1 MKSNKAATE
10 LLNYCLSKEDENR
23 ACPLVVLSRVASAI
37 SGLSNLEAILR
48 IGLDTT
54 LELLDGTAG
63 GIMLLDED
71 SGLLSYRVHRG
82 LSDEQAEHLY
92 LRLGEGVAGKVAES
106 GKVIIV
112 DEMSAGSD
120 AVKTHFIS
128 KGDLKTFVSIPLQA
142 KERVLGVMNCTSQ
155 TARRFTEADAHLLH
169 SIGDQLGIAIEHTRL
184 GERLKKSREKYRLLA
199 RQIILAQEEE
209 RKRIARELHD
219 ETSQTLAGLALNLQA
234 LIEMVDMIGIK
245 NEQFKTMLKKTH
257 ASTVRVNIEVSRLI
271 ADLRPVL
278 LDILGLVPA
287 IRQYAETSLTPLGIR
302 PHFAFALEE
311 IKAILQPEEEVA
323 LFRWLQSAVG
333 NIIQHAQ
340 AKNVT
345 IALHLEDGNL
355 VLQVSDDGRGFEPSK
370 IPETG
375 ERGRGYGLFNMHER
389 MKLIGATCKVLS
401 EPGKGT
407 TVMASIPVGERWKSR
422 KAGARYAED

>member
-10 LLNYCLSKEDENR
+10 LLNYCLSKKDENR
-23 ACPLVVLSRVASAI
+23 ACPLVLLSRVASAI
-37 SGLSNLEAILR
+37 SGLSNLEAILS
-48 IGLDTT
+48 IGLNTT
-54 LELLDGTAG
+54 LELVDGTAG

-71 SGLLSYRVHRG
+71 SGLLSYRLYRG
-82 LSDEQAEHLY
+82 LSDEQVEQLY
-92 LRLGEGVAGKVAES
+92 LRLGEGIAGKVAES

-112 DEMSAGSD
+112 DDISSD
-120 AVKTHFIS
+120 ADAIKTHFVS
-128 KGDLKTFVSIPLQA
+128 AQGLRTFVSIPLQA
-142 KERVLGVMNCTSQ
+142 KERVLGVMNCASQ
-155 TARRFTEADAHLLH
+155 TLRRFTEADAHLLH

-234 LIEMVDMIGIK
+234 LIEMVDMLGIK

-302 PHFAFALEE
+302 PHFEFALEE
-311 IKAILQPEEEVA
+311 TKTILQQEEEVA
-323 LFRWLQSAVG
+323 LFRWLQSAIG
-333 NIIQHAQ
+333 NVVQHAQ
-340 AKNVT
+340 AKHV
-345 IALHLEDGNL
+345 IISLQFEDGNL
-355 VLQVSDDGRGFEPSK
+355 VLRVSDDGRGFDVSK

-389 MKLIGATCKVLS
+389 MKLIGAICSVHS
-401 EPGKGT
+401 EPRKGT
-407 TVMASIPVGERWKSR
+407 MVRATIPVGERWKSR

>member
-10 LLNYCLSKEDENR
+10 LLNYCLSKEDESR
-23 ACPLVVLSRVASAI
+23 VCPLVVLSRVASAI

-54 LELLDGTAG
+54 LELVDGTAG

-82 LSDEQAEHLY
+82 LSDEQAEQLY
-92 LRLGEGVAGKVAES
+92 LRLGEGIAGKVAES

-112 DEMSAGSD
+112 DDMSAEPD
-120 AVKTHFIS
+120 AVKTHFIR
-128 KGDLKTFVSIPLQA
+128 KEGLKTFISIPLQA
-142 KERVLGVMNCTSQ
+142 KERVLGVMNCASQ
-155 TARRFTEADAHLLH
+155 TVRRFTEADAHLLH

-245 NEQFKTMLKKTH
+245 NEQFKTTLKKTH

-302 PHFAFALEE
+302 PHFEFELEE
-311 IKAILQPEEEVA
+311 VKAILQPEEEVA

-333 NIIQHAQ
+333 NVVQHAQ
-340 AKNVT
+340 ARNVT
-345 IALHLEDGNL
+345 IALYLEDGNL
-355 VLQVSDDGRGFEPSK
+355 VLQVSDDGRGFEPAK
-370 IPETG
+370 IHETG

-389 MKLIGATCKVLS
+389 MKLIGATCKVHS

-407 TVMASIPVGERWKSR
+407 TVRASIPVGERWKGR